1 MATVRILSRLK
12 KAFTENLPLK
22 ALSLLI
28 SIILWTVVSGERHEE
43 WSYLVPLEIVNQ
55 PEELTITND
64 VPGFLDLRL
73 QGSHSFIKG
82 LNPKDLAVQ
91 IDISNVTS
99 GRNIYPITAAL
110 VNTPRGATVSRINPS
125 YISLDIEKVAR
136 KKVSLRAD
144 LTGRPATDF
153 FLESTEVTPSSIE
166 ISGAESVVKAIRRL
180 KTATIDISG
189 AIKNISKSVPIDIS
203 GKKIKLVKN
212 EPVEV
217 KVMIKEVLEKLEIK
231 KIVPKAINLDARYK
245 VTLSP
250 KLMHILVEGPKSIVS
265 TLKERGVDIT
275 VDAIDLRTG
284 RHKRPAQVNL
294 PGNVKLLYAYPKEIN
309 LKVTRR

>member
-28 SIILWTVVSGERHEE
+28 SIILWTVVSGERNEE

-55 PEELTITND
+55 PGELTITND

-91 IDISNVTS
+91 IDISNVTA

-110 VNTPRGATVSRINPS
+110 VNTPRGATVTRINPS

-136 KKVSLRAD
+136 KKISLKAD

-180 KTATIDISG
+180 KTGSIDISG
-189 AIKNISKSVPIDIS
+189 AIKDVLRTVPVDIS
-203 GKKIKLVKN
+203 GKKIKLAKN
-212 EPVEV
+212 EPVAV
-217 KVMIKEVLEKLEIK
+217 KVIIKEVLKKLEIK
-231 KIVPKAINLDARYK
+231 KIVPRAINLDPRYK
-245 VTLSP
+245 VTLRP

-275 VDAIDLRTG
+275 VNAIDLRTG

-294 PGNVKLLYAYPKEIN
+294 PGNVKLLYVYPKEIN
-309 LKVTRR
+309 LKVTRK

>member
-1 MATVRILSRLK
+1 MATVRISSRLK

-55 PEELTITND
+55 PGELTITND

-110 VNTPRGATVSRINPS
+110 VNTPRGATVTRINPS

-136 KKVSLRAD
+136 KKISLKAD

-189 AIKNISKSVPIDIS
+189 ATKNISKTVPIDIS
-203 GKKIKLVKN
+203 GKKIKLAKN

-231 KIVPKAINLDARYK
+231 KIVPKAINLDTRYK

-275 VDAIDLRTG
+275 VNAIDLRTG

-294 PGNVKLLYAYPKEIN
+294 PGNVKLLYVYPKEIN
-309 LKVTRR
+309 LKVTRK

>member
-1 MATVRILSRLK
+1 MATVRISSRLK

-55 PEELTITND
+55 PGELTITND

-110 VNTPRGATVSRINPS
+110 VNTPRGATVTRINPS

-136 KKVSLRAD
+136 KKISLKAD

-189 AIKNISKSVPIDIS
+189 ATKNISKTVPIDIS
-203 GKKIKLVKN
+203 GKKIKLAKN

-275 VDAIDLRTG
+275 VNAIDLRTG

-294 PGNVKLLYAYPKEIN
+294 PGNVKLLYVYPKEIN
-309 LKVTRR
+309 LKVTRK

>member
-28 SIILWTVVSGERHEE
+28 SIILWTVVSGERNEE

-55 PEELTITND
+55 PGELTITND

-284 RHKRPAQVNL
+284 RHKRPALVKL